1 MTDPV
6 TTLQRIAAYVPEP
19 SVPVEDLARQLGLNR
34 YQARMYRRIRG
45 LDRVRVDPDLDVLD
59 FVIAPARELLRSM
72 VDPGAIRYLI
82 FAHSIS
88 DLTPADR
95 CAAEAVCDR
104 LELALAEPFAVVQ
117 NNCAGGLV
125 AVDLAGELLRADGD
139 PAARALVLTGEKHEA
154 RLVRLVKDV
163 TIMGEAAAACLVGL
177 GGRGG
182 RVRSF
187 AVRTLGQFS
196 EGFLL
201 AGDLLAEF
209 NHTYTGHLIDVMQ
222 EALGGAGLT
231 LADLTMVV
239 PHNVNVSSWLR
250 VCRRLGLGP
259 EQVFLDNVAAYGHCY
274 CNDPFLNLATM
285 RERGLLVA
293 GGRYLVASVG
303 IGATYAA
310 MVVEY

>member
-6 TTLQRIAAYVPEP
+6 TTLQQVAAFAPEP
-19 SVPVEDLARQLGLNR
+19 SLPVEELARRLGLNR
-34 YQARMYRRIRG
+34 YQARVYRRIRG
-45 LDRVRVDPDLDVLD
+45 LERVRVDPHLDVLD
-59 FVIAPARELLRSM
+59 LVTAPARELLRS
-72 VDPGAIRYLI
+72 VSDRRAIRYLI
-82 FAHSIS
+82 LAHSIS
-88 DLTPADR
+88 DFTPADQ
-95 CAAEAVCDR
+95 CAAEVVCDR
-104 LELALAEPFAVVQ
+104 LELASAEPFAVVQ

-154 RLVRLVKDV
+154 RLVRLITDV

-177 GGRGG
+177 DGHGG

-209 NHTYTGHLIDVMQ
+209 NHTYTGQLVDVMQ

-250 VCRRLGLGP
+250 VCNRLGLDR

-274 CNDPFLNLATM
+274 CTDPFLNLASM